1 MLTKPSVPRPVPILW
16 VIAVLTSVIGA
27 AYLPAVS
34 PVSSLVAACVLGQ
47 TVDSATGTCP
57 DQPTDVAATPP
68 AANPAV
74 VDAEQSNGQ
83 LTDVAPGPPNAE
95 QSNTADEALALSEV
109 PVSDIPLGEFPGD
122 IPLGE
127 YPYGAQIP

>member
-95 QSNTADEALALSEV
+95 QSNTADEALALVRSQLV
-109 PVSDIPLGEFPGD
+109 IYHLVSFRVISH
-122 IPLGE
+122 GE